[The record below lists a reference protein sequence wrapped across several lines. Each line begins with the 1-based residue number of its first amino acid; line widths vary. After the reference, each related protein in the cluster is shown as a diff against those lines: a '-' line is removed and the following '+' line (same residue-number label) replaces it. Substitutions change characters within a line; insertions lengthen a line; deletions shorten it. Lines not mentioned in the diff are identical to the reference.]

1 MLHVLRTAH
10 CCSCCRRAS
19 FVLMLACS
27 CLRTHCP
34 ILTLVYPC
42 CVYSCLCTHACVLL
56 QLIED
61 THTSIDMFRHG
72 WTSRYV
78 NEKGEHLSMCT
89 HQPDS
94 IAWRIKQV
102 RAHALMGILYRGEVS
117 KRGKSGKYKWV
128 KEKRKLFEARQF
140 GCNGRAQV

>member
-1 MLHVLRTAH
+1 MLLAH
-10 CCSCCRRAS
+10 H
-19 FVLMLACS
+19 
-27 CLRTHCP
+27 TK
-34 ILTLVYPC
+34 
-42 CVYSCLCTHACVLL
+42 

-78 NEKGEHLSMCT
+78 NEPGEHLSVCT

-102 RAHALMGILYRGEVS
+102 R
-117 KRGKSGKYKWV
+117 
-128 KEKRKLFEARQF
+128 
-140 GCNGRAQV
+140 